1 MYLIS
6 IVIFIIASVI
16 CAVTSNTILLAVF
29 RAIQACGASAGQSV
43 GECRVCFSKYGKN
56 DIEHPKKKTFFSPLG
71 AGVISDVFPTSQ
83 RGTAYGFFYI
93 GPLCGPVIGR
103 WRIRSAGHH
112 VYYGCYL
119 SIKTQC

>member
-16 CAVTSNTILLAVF
+16 CAVTSNTILLAIF

-43 GECRVCFSKYGKN
+43 GECRVCFSKYGKMILN
-56 DIEHPKKKTFFSPLG
+56 TKKKPFFSPLG

-103 WRIRSAGHH
+103 
-112 VYYGCYL
+112 
-119 SIKTQC
+119 